1 MQHSKLNIQ
10 VFEHESLRVGDKGIK
25 QHHIDALWRLNEYH
39 DNSYFEPIA
48 RGVKFKQYVGIIQ
61 VNGLSIEIHPKADKY
76 SSDTVWKD
84 VLLDMLKACGRIK
97 SSTNGPATLKKRNLN
112 LLEVYFEYFLNEV
125 SGLMHR
131 GLIKQ
136 YRKQTKNTKALKGKL
151 EFSGHIQR
159 NTIHKERFY
168 TTHQVYDT
176 DHTIHQIL
184 AKALSIVEQFSKGT
198 YLYDYCKRTALD
210 FPEVKQLNV
219 NASHFKNLKKDRKTA
234 PYDYALELARLI
246 ILNYSP
252 DISSGKEK
260 MLSLLF
266 DMNQLWEEYVLIQL
280 QKYTRINH
288 PELTVTG
295 QEIKK
300 FWGSN
305 TIRPD
310 IVIKNSQTQETLVI
324 DTKWKNIGNGP
335 PSIQDLRQMYGYARY
350 WNANKVMLLYP
361 GENRTS
367 HFKPFLSEHDET
379 QQHCKIGVINIIKD
393 DKLDVG
399 IGERIIEVLEYNKL
413 EV

>member
-1 MQHSKLNIQ
+1 MQQRKLEIE

-25 QHHIDALWRLNEYH
+25 QHHIDALWRLNEH
-39 DNSYFEPIA
+39 HENSYFEPIA

-76 SSDTVWKD
+76 DSDTVWKE

-125 SGLMHR
+125 SGLIHR

-136 YRKQTKNTKALKGKL
+136 YRKETKNTKALKGKL
-151 EFSGHIQR
+151 EFAGHIQR
-159 NTIHKERFY
+159 NSIHKERFY

-184 AKALSIVEQFSKGT
+184 SKALSIVEQFSKGT
-198 YLYDYCKRTALD
+198 YIYDYCKRTVLD
-210 FPEVKQLNV
+210 FPEVKQINV
-219 NASHFKNLKKDRKTA
+219 NASHFKSLKKDRKTA
-234 PYDYALELARLI
+234 PYEYALELARLI

-280 QKYTRINH
+280 KKHTRLHH
-288 PELTVTG
+288 PELMVTG
-295 QEIKK
+295 QESKK
-300 FWGSN
+300 LWGYNS
-305 TIRPD
+305 IRPD
-310 IVIKNSQTQETLVI
+310 IVIKNTKTNKTVVI

-350 WNANKVMLLYP
+350 WNAERVMLLYP
-361 GENRTS
+361 GEDKTT
-367 HFKPFLSEHDET
+367 HFKPYLGEYDEV
-379 QQHCKIGVINIIKD
+379 QHYCKLGVINIIKD
-393 DKLDVG
+393 GKLDLE
-399 IGERIIEVLEYNKL
+399 IGSRVLSL
-413 EV
+413 MT

>member
-1 MQHSKLNIQ
+1 MQQPKLEIE

-39 DNSYFEPIA
+39 ENSYFEPIA

-61 VNGLSIEIHPKADKY
+61 INGLSIEIHPKADKY
-76 SSDTVWKD
+76 GSDTVWKE

-125 SGLMHR
+125 AGLIHR

-136 YRKQTKNTKALKGKL
+136 YRKETKNTKALKGKL
-151 EFSGHIQR
+151 EFAGHIQR
-159 NTIHKERFY
+159 NSIHKERFY

-184 AKALSIVEQFSKGT
+184 FKALSIVEQFSKGT
-198 YLYDYCKRTALD
+198 YIYDYCKRTLLD
-210 FPEVKQLNV
+210 FPEVKQINV
-219 NASHFKNLKKDRKTA
+219 NGSHFKKLKKDKKTA
-234 PYDYALELARLI
+234 PYEYGLELARLI

-280 QKYTRINH
+280 KKHTRLHH
-288 PELTVTG
+288 PELIVTG
-295 QEIKK
+295 QDSKK
-300 FWGSN
+300 FWGYNS
-305 TIRPD
+305 IRPD
-310 IVIKNSQTQETLVI
+310 IVVKNTKTNETIVI

-350 WNANKVMLLYP
+350 WNAEKVMLLYP
-361 GENRTS
+361 GEDKIT
-367 HFKPFLSEHDET
+367 HFKPYLGGYDE
-379 QQHCKIGVINIIKD
+379 QQHYCKLGLINIIKD
-393 DKLDVG
+393 RKLDLD
-399 IGERIIEVLEYNKL
+399 IGNNIIELLEINL
-413 EV
+413 ND

>member
-1 MQHSKLNIQ
+1 MQRKKLEIK
-10 VFEHESLRVGDKGIK
+10 VFEHETLRVGDKGIQ

-39 DNSYFEPIA
+39 ENSYFEPIA
-48 RGVKFKQYVGIIQ
+48 KGVKFKQYVGIIQ

-76 SSDTVWKD
+76 SNDADWKN

-97 SSTNGPATLKKRNLN
+97 TSTNGPAALKKRNLN

-125 SGLMHR
+125 AGLIHR

-151 EFSGHIQR
+151 EFAGHIQR
-159 NTIHKERFY
+159 NSIHKERFY

-184 AKALSIVEQFSKGT
+184 FKALSIVEQFSRGT
-198 YLYDYCKRTALD
+198 YIYDYCKRIELD
-210 FPEVKQLNV
+210 FPEVKNINV
-219 NASHFKNLKKDRKTA
+219 TASNFKTLKKNRKTA
-234 PYDYALELARLI
+234 PYEYGLELARLI

-260 MLSLLF
+260 MVSLLF

-280 QKYTRINH
+280 KKHTRLHH
-288 PELTVTG
+288 PELIVTG
-295 QEIKK
+295 QDSKK
-300 FWGSN
+300 FWGNNS
-305 TIRPD
+305 IRPD
-310 IVIKNSQTQETLVI
+310 IVIKNTQTNETVVI

-350 WNANKVMLLYP
+350 WNAEKVMLLYP
-361 GENRTS
+361 GGNKTTY
-367 HFKPFLSEHDET
+367 FKPYLGGNDEVP
-379 QQHCKIGVINIIKD
+379 QYCKLGVINIIKD
-393 DKLDVG
+393 GKLDVE
-399 IGERIIEVLEYNKL
+399 IGQKVMNLLNY
-413 EV
+413 